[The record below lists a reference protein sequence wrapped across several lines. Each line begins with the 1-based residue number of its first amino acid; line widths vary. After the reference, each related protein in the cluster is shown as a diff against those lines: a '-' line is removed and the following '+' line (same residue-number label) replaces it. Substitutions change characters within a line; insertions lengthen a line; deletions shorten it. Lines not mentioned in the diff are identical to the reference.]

1 MTYANA
7 KAALEAAGGGESS
20 TNLDALEAECE
31 TKRKILDKAQEKV
44 DVLNGHLAGL
54 DFKFKDPEAKFDR
67 SRVKGVVA
75 KLMQVK
81 DPAMSTALEVV
92 AGGKLYQVVV
102 DTEVTGK
109 ALLSKGQLQ
118 KRVTI
123 IPLNKIDARTCSNSQ
138 CAAAE
143 RVSHGDAKLALS
155 LVTCD
160 AEVEAVMAYV
170 FGKAFVCKD
179 AATARAVAFDK
190 DVLTNC
196 VTVEGDLLNPGGLL
210 TGGSRN
216 NGNSVLAKLHALH
229 SAETE
234 ADAPQGV
241 ARRGGIQAE
250 GVRHRRQGLRQ
261 ARGCA
266 GPG

>member
-1 MTYANA
+1 MIKHSRMKHHFCLYA
-7 KAALEAAGGGESS
+7 EADVRA
-20 TNLDALEAECE
+20 
-31 TKRKILDKAQEKV
+31 AQEKV
-44 DVLNGHLAGL
+44 DVLSGQLAGL
-54 DFKFKDPEAKFDR
+54 DFKFKDPEARFDR
-67 SRVKGVVA
+67 NRVKGVVA

-123 IPLNKIDARTCSNSQ
+123 IPLNKIDARTCNERQ
-138 CAAAE
+138 VAAADRASRGE
-143 RVSHGDAKLALS
+143 AKLALS

-160 AEVEAVMAYV
+160 AEVNNVMSYV

-190 DVLTNC
+190 EAGSVRLVYLFTRAFAPSIRGLKQRGRGEC
-196 VTVEGDLLNPGGLL
+196 ACFTVVM
-210 TGGSRN
+210 
-216 NGNSVLAKLHALH
+216 NSSKRT
-229 SAETE
+229 S
-234 ADAPQGV
+234 
-241 ARRGGIQAE
+241 
-250 GVRHRRQGLRQ
+250 
-261 ARGCA
+261 
-266 GPG
+266 